1 MKKRTVIAL
10 ACSLMLLAGCS
21 GGEVS
26 ETSVSVTTETSTV
39 SSSET
44 KPSVTPEPTEVPY
57 VYMSYEG
64 SEEAQAILETMTLEE
79 KVYQMFMVS
88 PEQLTG
94 TDPYEYDTVFDDN
107 ALSSI
112 EAHPVAGVILFGG
125 NIVDPQQLEAFITS
139 YQEASS
145 IGLFIAVD
153 EEGGDIT
160 RIASNPAFEV
170 EEFSPMRFIEG
181 EDEAY
186 HVGNTIGT
194 YLGVYGFNVDF
205 APVSDVDS
213 NPDNTVIG
221 DRAFSDDPYVT
232 ASMVSECVRGF
243 HDSGMMCT
251 LKHFPGHGDTVA
263 DTHFETASIDRSMD
277 EIRACEL
284 IPFEAGIGEGA
295 DFIMAAHITTPMA
308 DATGLPASLSHYWL
322 TDILRYEMGYEGIII
337 TDSMI
342 MQAITDE
349 FSPSDAAVAAVYAG
363 NDIILMPEDLETAAQ
378 GIIAA
383 VESGEIPVERIDSSV
398 LRILDKKIEYGLI

>member
-1 MKKRTVIAL
+1 
-10 ACSLMLLAGCS
+10 MLLAGCNN
-21 GGEVS
+21 GEVP
-26 ETSVSVTTETSTV
+26 ETSATAVTETSTEA
-39 SSSET
+39 STET
-44 KPSVTPEPTEVPY
+44 EPSVTPVPTEVPY
-57 VYMSYEG
+57 VYMPYEG
-64 SEEAQAILETMTLEE
+64 SEAAQAILETMTLEE

-94 TDPYEYDTVFDDN
+94 TDQNEYDTVFDDN
-107 ALSSI
+107 AFIAI
-112 EAHPVAGVILFGG
+112 ETHPVAGIILFGG
-125 NIVDPQQLEAFITS
+125 NIVDPQQLDAFISS
-139 YQEASS
+139 YQDASS
-145 IGLFIAVD
+145 IGLFVAVD

-160 RIASNPAFEV
+160 RLASNPAFDV

-186 HVGNTIGT
+186 RVGNTIGS
-194 YLGVYGFNVDF
+194 YLGDYGFNVDF

-221 DRAFSDDPYVT
+221 DRAFSDDPDVV
-232 ASMVSECVRGF
+232 ASMVSGCVRGF

-277 EIRACEL
+277 EISACEL
-284 IPFEAGIGEGA
+284 IPFEAGIVEGA
-295 DFIMAAHITTPMA
+295 DFIMAAHITTPIA
-308 DATGLPASLSHYWL
+308 DPSGLPASLSHYWL
-322 TDILRYEMGYEGIII
+322 TDILRYEMGFEGIII

-349 FSPSDAAVAAVYAG
+349 YSPAEASVAAVYAG
-363 NDIILMPEDLETAAQ
+363 NDIILMPEDLEAAAQ
-378 GIIAA
+378 GIIDA